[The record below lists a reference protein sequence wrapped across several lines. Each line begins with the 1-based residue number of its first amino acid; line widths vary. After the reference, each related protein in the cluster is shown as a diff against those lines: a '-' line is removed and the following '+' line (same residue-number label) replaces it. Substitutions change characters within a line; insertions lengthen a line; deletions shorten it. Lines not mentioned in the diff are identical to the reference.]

1 MGGWQTTRGKNL
13 SAFCLLAIAITT
25 SLSAQDSQKSQV
37 SPQELVRA
45 TVANEVAAANNR
57 AVKFMF
63 CSRKQTPKGAQDRV
77 YAEANEAVASLAV
90 SASDHPLNPQQQRAE
105 SDKLAQVA
113 SDPSALHRK
122 QEHENQE
129 LEHTLRIVKALP
141 DAFSYEYVGTENGE
155 PGLGKSGG
163 QLVKLHFKPNPSY
176 SPPSTVEQ
184 VLQGMEGDVL
194 IDPVAHRLARI
205 DGALYKEVAFGWGI
219 FGRLDKGGSFRV
231 QQADAGDGNWVVTQ
245 MNLRMTGKILMV
257 KSLNLM
263 SDEVFSNFRRLPEDL
278 PFARAVEMLKTEQEK
293 LAQNINA
300 FRSVGISQAFR

>member
-1 MGGWQTTRGKNL
+1 MRGTNL
-13 SAFCLLAIAITT
+13 SGFCILAIAITT
-25 SLSAQDSQKSQV
+25 SVWAQDSQKSQMP
-37 SPQELVRA
+37 PQDLVRA

-63 CSRKQTPKGAQDRV
+63 CSRKQTSKGAQDRV

-90 SASDHPLNPQQQRAE
+90 RDSDHPLNSQQQRAE
-105 SDKLAQVA
+105 TDKLAQVA
-113 SDPSALHRK
+113 SNPSALRRR
-122 QEHENQE
+122 QDHENQE

-141 DAFSYEYVGTENGE
+141 DALLYEYAGTENGE
-155 PGLGKSGG
+155 PALGKAGN
-163 QLVKLHFKPNPSY
+163 QLVRLHFKPNPSY

-194 IDPVAHRLARI
+194 IDPAAHRLARI
-205 DGALYKEVAFGWGI
+205 DGTLFKEVAFGWGI

-245 MNLRMTGKILMV
+245 MNLRMTGKILLV
-257 KSLNLM
+257 KSLNLL

-293 LAQNINA
+293 LAQNTSA
-300 FRSVGISQAFR
+300 FRSEGTSQASR

>member
-1 MGGWQTTRGKNL
+1 MPPR
-13 SAFCLLAIAITT
+13 
-25 SLSAQDSQKSQV
+25 
-37 SPQELVRA
+37 ELVRA

-63 CSRKQTPKGAQDRV
+63 CSKKQTSKGVQDRV
-77 YAEANEAVASLAV
+77 YAEANEAVASLAF
-90 SASDHPLNPQQQRAE
+90 SDSDHALSPQQQRAE
-105 SDKLAQVA
+105 TDKLTQVA
-113 SDPSALHRK
+113 GNPSALHRK

-129 LEHTLRIVKALP
+129 LEHTMRIVKALP
-141 DAFSYEYVGTENGE
+141 DAFSYEYAGTENGE
-155 PGLGKSGG
+155 PRLGKSGS
-163 QLVKLHFKPNPSY
+163 QLVRLHFKPNPSY

-194 IDPVAHRLARI
+194 IDPAAHRLARI

-263 SDEVFSNFRRLPEDL
+263 SDEVFSDFRRLPEDL

-293 LAQNINA
+293 LAQNIGA
-300 FRSVGISQAFR
+300 FRSVGVGQASR